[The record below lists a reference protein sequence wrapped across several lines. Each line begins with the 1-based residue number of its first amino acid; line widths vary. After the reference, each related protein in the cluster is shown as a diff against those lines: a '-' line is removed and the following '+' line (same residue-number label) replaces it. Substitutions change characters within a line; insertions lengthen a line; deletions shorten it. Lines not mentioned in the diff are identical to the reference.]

1 MLAEAEK
8 PTPLNSTIK
17 GVLAQDAETQTKFF
31 AMEHVFW
38 IKVRHFSHRKTLLSQ
53 RDSSSSRKHHE
64 ASADNLCSSS
74 PTFKISS
81 LDIHI

>member
-17 GVLAQDAETQTKFF
+17 GLVAQDAETQTKFF

-38 IKVRHFSHRKTLLSQ
+38 IKV
-53 RDSSSSRKHHE
+53 
-64 ASADNLCSSS
+64 
-74 PTFKISS
+74 
-81 LDIHI
+81 